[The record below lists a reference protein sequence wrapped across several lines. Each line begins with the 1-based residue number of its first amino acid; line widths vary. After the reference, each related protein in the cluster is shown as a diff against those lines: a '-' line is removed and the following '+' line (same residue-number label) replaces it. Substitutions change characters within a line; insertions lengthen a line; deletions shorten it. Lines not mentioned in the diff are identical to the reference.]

1 MRVAQVAPLVLPVPP
16 GQYGGT
22 ERVIHNL
29 CEALVSRGHE
39 VTLFASGDS
48 DTSAR
53 LAPAVPKALWKDA
66 PIPDPIAPVLRMH
79 AEVFRR
85 AHEFDVI
92 HTHTDYFAFP
102 FARESMAPVLSTLH
116 SRLDIPH
123 YPEML
128 QLFPEVHLVAISRS
142 QQSQAPGANW
152 AGTVHHGLA
161 IDDYEFD
168 PKGGEGLVFLGRLS
182 AEKAPHSAIDVAV
195 QAGVPLTV
203 AGRVD
208 RGEREYFER
217 EVVPRLSHPL
227 VRFVGQVGDREK
239 QALLRNAR
247 ALLFPIDWP
256 EPFGLVMIE
265 AMACGTPVIA
275 RPKGAA
281 PEVLAHGVTGLLA
294 DSHDELVAAV
304 AKVRSLDRAACRR
317 RVEENFSV
325 DAMADRYECI
335 YSEVASRKRLMGL
348 RRFRRAT

>member
-16 GQYGGT
+16 AEYGGT
-22 ERVIHNL
+22 ERVIYNL

-53 LAPAVPKALWKDA
+53 LAPAVPKALSNGA

-85 AHEFDVI
+85 AREFDVI

-102 FARESMAPVLSTLH
+102 FARESAAPVLTTLH
-116 SRLDIPH
+116 GRLDIP
-123 YPEML
+123 YYREML
-128 QLFPEVHLVAISRS
+128 QLFPEVHLAAISRS

-152 AGTVHHGLA
+152 AATVHHGLA
-161 IDDYEFD
+161 LGDYEFGRQ
-168 PKGGEGLVFLGRLS
+168 GGEGLVFLGRLS
-182 AEKAPHSAIDVAV
+182 PEKAPHSAIDVAV
-195 QAGVPLTV
+195 DAGVPLTL
-203 AGRVD
+203 AGRVH
-208 RGEREYFER
+208 GEEADYFER

-227 VRFVGQVGDREK
+227 VRFVGELGDREK
-239 QALLRNAR
+239 QTLLRNAR

-275 RPKGAA
+275 RPMGAA
-281 PEVLAHGVTGLLA
+281 PEVVVHGVTGVLA

-317 RVEENFSV
+317 HVEENFSV

-335 YSEVASRKRLMGL
+335 YNEVASRQRLMGL